1 MFHFINTLQF
11 VVEGSLDRPTDTKF
25 MRLLHLHI
33 SFFETNLRTR
43 GLDSDVRRGEFCENL
58 SRRNYLHGKS
68 ETCLDPRSD
77 GGVHRA
83 LLMLKVRGSTLAPP
97 INMAS
102 LSGCLLAP
110 PSWLTLSPLV

>member
-1 MFHFINTLQF
+1 MFHFINTLHF
-11 VVEGSLDRPTDTKF
+11 VVEGSLDRPTVTKF
-25 MRLLHLHI
+25 IRLLHLH
-33 SFFETNLRTR
+33 NLRTR

-68 ETCLDPRSD
+68 ETCLDPRSG

>member
-11 VVEGSLDRPTDTKF
+11 VVEGSLDRSTDTKF
-25 MRLLHLHI
+25 MRLLHLHNI

-43 GLDSDVRRGEFCENL
+43 GLDSDVRRGEFCGNL
-58 SRRNYLHGKS
+58 TRRKYLHGKS
-68 ETCLDPRSD
+68 ETCLDPRSG

-83 LLMLKVRGSTLAPP
+83 LLMLKVLGSTLAPP

-102 LSGCLLAP
+102 LPRCTSELAH
-110 PSWLTLSPLV
+110 S